1 VISVFFYLRVV
12 VMMYMAEREGEA
24 VHVRVTGVGMAA
36 LAVSIAAIFYL
47 GVLPTKILDLAASSI
62 STIF

>member
-1 VISVFFYLRVV
+1 VAARTDLRVV

-24 VHVRVTGVGMAA
+24 LQVRITGVGMAA

-47 GVLPTKILDLAASSI
+47 GVLPSKILDLAASSI